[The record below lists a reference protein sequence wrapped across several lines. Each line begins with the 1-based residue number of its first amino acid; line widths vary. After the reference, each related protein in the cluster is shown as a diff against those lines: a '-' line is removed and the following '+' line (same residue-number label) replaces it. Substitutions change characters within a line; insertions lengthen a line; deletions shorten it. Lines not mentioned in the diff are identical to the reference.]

1 MRVKA
6 LAVATTLGL
15 LGVPELAN
23 AVPALPSMAP
33 LGISWQSDF
42 LPVQWGPG
50 PGPRGGP
57 GPWNGPHGGPGPG
70 PGGPGPWPG
79 TPGGP
84 GACPSPWGP
93 VPCPP

>member
-1 MRVKA
+1 MRMKA
-6 LAVATTLGL
+6 LAVATALGL
-15 LGVPELAN
+15 LGIPGLAN
-23 AVPALPSMAP
+23 AVPAAPSMAQFD
-33 LGISWQSDF
+33 ISRQSDF

-50 PGPRGGP
+50 PGPGP
-57 GPWNGPHGGPGPG
+57 GGPG

-79 TPGGP
+79 PGGPGPWPGPPGGP